1 MAGGNATGLQEQSL
15 PCGTSA
21 LATSEHHEWRKYCSW
36 ITGSSFTM
44 WAVSGL
50 ETATHLT
57 AGKHKAE
64 LSGLVFINYLLIF
77 CGREN
82 VYTWHRPH

>member
-1 MAGGNATGLQEQSL
+1 
-15 PCGTSA
+15 
-21 LATSEHHEWRKYCSW
+21 
-36 ITGSSFTM
+36 M
-44 WAVSGL
+44 WAGSGL

-77 CGREN
+77 SWQRKCKYGTAPINTITCPYRTAMAFDNSLTNRCAMLEKQKK
-82 VYTWHRPH
+82 HAKKSQALII